1 MSVGSNPT
9 FQTKQRDPMM
19 NYLTQ
24 YIQETQL
31 QYNLAFSNP
40 VSVLTHLLFT
50 VGNAIK
56 FIDGNPARQV
66 SFGRSISFKDYYNN
80 CSTTCDNIEFY
91 ENRLQEFELEDFFK
105 QAKRTNFKNLTEQD
119 LWDKIVHDNAER
131 IKNIYLP
138 TVDDLNSYSFWQSN
152 VATNG
157 LLHISKTYSNIYQFT
172 TKTDPVL
179 LSATKLLIQ
188 VYIEFYILLVADV
201 DYFNVYKKALKIKRL
216 DVDLELIKKDLDLL
230 KEIKENLD
238 NL

>member
-1 MSVGSNPT
+1 
-9 FQTKQRDPMM
+9 M

-50 VGNAIK
+50 VGTT
-56 FIDGNPARQV
+56 FIDGNPAVQV

-80 CSTTCDNIEFY
+80 CNTACDNIEFY
-91 ENRLQEFELEDFFK
+91 KNRLQEFELEDFFK

-119 LWDKIVHDNAER
+119 LWNKIVHDNAER

-138 TVDDLNSYSFWQSN
+138 TADDLASYPFWQSN
-152 VATNG
+152 VSSNG
-157 LLHISKTYSNIYQFT
+157 LLCISKTYSNIYQFT
-172 TKTDPVL
+172 TKTDPIL
-179 LSATKLLIQ
+179 LATTKLLIQ
-188 VYIEFYILLVADV
+188 VYIEFYILLINDV
-201 DYFNVYKKALKIKRL
+201 NYFNVYKKASEIKRL
-216 DVDLELIKKDLDLL
+216 DVNLEFIKKDLNLL